1 LNAVDS
7 GYAAAGLTQTKRETA
22 REETTEQHIR
32 RAREHEEKG
41 WVLFLTVLLDEL
53 EGGFIYTQGK

>member
-1 LNAVDS
+1 M
-7 GYAAAGLTQTKRETA
+7 TQTKRETA

-41 WVLFLTVLLDEL
+41 WVLFLTILLDEL
-53 EGGFIYTQGK
+53 EGRFIYTREK